1 MGAAQRWPTRGT
13 AKLSDQ
19 QHHAPRRR
27 HSRPGGGAVASAA
40 GSAGSANAG
49 RCVLILYVTPPRR
62 GDGMNSLHVLYQMV
76 RADFLERVRRYSFLV
91 TLAFAVY
98 LGYLAYS
105 GQMVMR
111 LGDYRGVY
119 NTAWLSALMT
129 LVTTTFLS
137 LVGFYVVRNS
147 VDRDQQTRVG
157 RILAAAPMTRFLY
170 TAAKVVSNFAV
181 LSAMVLVLMGAAIEI
196 GRATRLNSS

>member
-1 MGAAQRWPTRGT
+1 MA
-13 AKLSDQ
+13 
-19 QHHAPRRR
+19 
-27 HSRPGGGAVASAA
+27 
-40 GSAGSANAG
+40 
-49 RCVLILYVTPPRR
+49 
-62 GDGMNSLHVLYQMV
+62 

-98 LGYLAYS
+98 LGYSAYS
-105 GQMVMR
+105 GQVVLR

-147 VDRDQQTRVG
+147 VDRDQQTGVG
-157 RILAAAPMTRFLY
+157 RILAATPMTRLFY
-170 TAAKVVSNFAV
+170 TAAKVASNFAV
-181 LSAMVLVLMGAAIEI
+181 LSAMVLVLMGAAII
-196 GRATRLNSS
+196 MHTNRVMPSVSAWSKVGFRSVARDSLHWGPMLVIPSSAANGLP